1 MYKKFL
7 AAAALATLAIVWVVS
22 AQSDAQTAINNSLK
36 AMGMENVNTLTISGE
51 GGDGFVGQQLN
62 PHSDYWRWYKNKNF
76 VRGYDFQAKGF
87 RTQRLRGEGNI
98 PPGGGAGTATPAPVQ
113 TQNVVT
119 MANAFNAQMEMAMTP
134 VGFLKAASA
143 NNATVSMKTEQGKR
157 YTVLSYPAEVAGA
170 APYKTTV
177 SGSINADGLVEKV
190 ETVVHNDF
198 FGDMKWEALFTGY
211 KDFGGGLKFPSQI
224 VQRQGGPKLFE
235 LAVSDVKV
243 NQPVDLTQQAKGGPG
258 GGKGGPGGGKAGDG
272 KGGDL
277 KGLPPLAEGKGAP
290 PDAKGKGGPPGGGR
304 GGPGAAPLEPED
316 LGGGFWLSRSGYGA
330 IIADFRDYIIIVEG
344 GQNYARGETLIA
356 EAKRLIPN
364 KPIRYVINTHT
375 HSDHAGGLR
384 AFVAEGVTIVTH
396 EGNKGYYERVL
407 ANPHTLVPDKL
418 QQMASKPRIRVEYV
432 GDKRVFTDGTHIIE
446 THHLKGSTHN
456 QFMLIVYLPKQ
467 KILLEADEFNVPGQ
481 VATQPPA
488 TVNAYQANLLARIEE
503 LKLDVERIIP
513 VHLPGDNRKVA
524 FSELLMAAGWP

>member
-7 AAAALATLAIVWVVS
+7 AAAALATLAMVWVVS
-22 AQSDAQTAINNSLK
+22 AQGDAQTVINNSLK
-36 AMGMENVNTLTISGE
+36 AMGMENVNTLTVAGE

-62 PHSDYWRWYKNKNF
+62 PHSDYWRWYKNRNF

-98 PPGGGAGTATPAPVQ
+98 PPGGGAGTTTPAPVQ
-113 TQNVVT
+113 NQNVVT
-119 MANAFNAQMEMAMTP
+119 MATAFNAQMEMAMTP
-134 VGFLKAASA
+134 VGFLKAAAA
-143 NNATVSMKTEQGKR
+143 NNAAVSMKTEGGKR
-157 YTVLSYPAEVAGA
+157 YTVLSYPVEVTGPAS
-170 APYKTTV
+170 YKTTV
-177 SGSINADGLVEKV
+177 TGYVNADGLVERV
-190 ETVVHNDF
+190 ETTVHNDF
-198 FGDMKWEALFTGY
+198 FGDMKWEATFTGY
-211 KDFGGGLKFPSQI
+211 KDFGGGVKFPTQI

-235 LAVSDVKV
+235 LAVSDVKI

-258 GGKGGPGGGKAGDG
+258 GGKGG
-272 KGGDL
+272 DL
-277 KGLPPLAEGKGAP
+277 KGLPPLAEGKG
-290 PDAKGKGGPPGGGR
+290 KGGPPAGGGR

-364 KPIRYVINTHT
+364 KPIRYVINTHA
-375 HSDHAGGLR
+375 HADHAGGLR

-396 EGNKGYYERVL
+396 EGNRGYYERVL

-418 QQMASKPRIRVEYV
+418 QQMANKPRVKVEYV
-432 GDKRVFTDGTHIIE
+432 GDKRVFTDGTHVIE
-446 THHLKGSTHN
+446 TYHLKGSTHN

-467 KILLEADEFNVPGQ
+467 KILFEADEFNVPAQ
-481 VATQPPA
+481 PATQPPA

-513 VHLPGDNRKVA
+513 VHLPADNRKVA